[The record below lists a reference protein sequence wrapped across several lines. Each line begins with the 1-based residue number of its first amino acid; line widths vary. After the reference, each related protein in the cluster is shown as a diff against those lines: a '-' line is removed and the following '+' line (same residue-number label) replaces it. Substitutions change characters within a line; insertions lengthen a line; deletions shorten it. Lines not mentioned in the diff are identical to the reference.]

1 VATPSLD
8 DLRRVIRRIETRRP
22 KRPAARPVEEVLGG
36 ELVDTGEGTLLVV
49 RREFPLSHRHGRQTL
64 GAALEA
70 PLDLLSAVARA
81 EQPVED
87 ARRLLFLDAET
98 TGLAG
103 GTGTYA
109 FLVGAAWLEDD
120 RLVLTQH
127 FMRDLD
133 EEPALLAALRPLLE
147 GASGL
152 VTFNGATF
160 DLPLLETR
168 FLMTRRRW
176 PTLPHLDL
184 LRPARRVWTSYLS
197 DCRLA
202 TLEREVVGVV
212 REDDI
217 AGGLIPTL
225 YFDFL
230 RSRRAAPLGR
240 VLAHNRDDILTLV
253 GLLGWFAK
261 ALTSRE
267 ELSAG
272 ELGGLGR
279 LWEPVDVERALE
291 CYRAALAAGLSGA
304 PAQAVR
310 LNLARWEKRF
320 ARWDAAC
327 SLWEEAARDSGF
339 DPRPWEELAK
349 FHEHR
354 RRDFSAARSVVE
366 DALGLAGA
374 AGASVRT
381 VDAFTHRLGRLER
394 RLTVAAGS
402 AAKRDA
408 GSDPSGA
415 DPRELRLV

>member
-1 VATPSLD
+1 VAGHSLD

-22 KRPAARPVEEVLGG
+22 KRPAPQPIEEVLGG
-36 ELVDTGEGTLLVV
+36 EVVDTGEGKLLVV
-49 RREFPLSHRHGRQTL
+49 RREFPLSHQHGRQTL
-64 GAALEA
+64 GAVLEA

-81 EQPVED
+81 ERPVED

-127 FMRDLD
+127 FMRDFD

-147 GASGL
+147 RASGL

-168 FLMTRRRW
+168 FLMTRLRW

-184 LRPARRVWTSYLS
+184 LRPARRVWTSYLA

-202 TLEREVVGVV
+202 TLEREVVGVA

-217 AGGLIPTL
+217 AGGLIPAL

-253 GLLGWFAK
+253 ALLGWFGK
-261 ALTSRE
+261 ALTSRAD
-267 ELSAG
+267 LSAG

-291 CYRAALAAGLSGA
+291 CYRDALAAGLSGA

-310 LNLARWEKRF
+310 LHLARWEKRF
-320 ARWDAAC
+320 ARWDVAC
-327 SLWEEAARDSGF
+327 SLWEAAARDAGF

-354 RRDFSAARSVVE
+354 RRDFVAARAVVE
-366 DALGLAGA
+366 DALGLAED
-374 AGASVRT
+374 AGVSPRVRE
-381 VDAFTHRLGRLER
+381 AFAYRRARLDR
-394 RLTVAAGS
+394 RLLTRG
-402 AAKRDA
+402 
-408 GSDPSGA
+408 
-415 DPRELRLV
+415 